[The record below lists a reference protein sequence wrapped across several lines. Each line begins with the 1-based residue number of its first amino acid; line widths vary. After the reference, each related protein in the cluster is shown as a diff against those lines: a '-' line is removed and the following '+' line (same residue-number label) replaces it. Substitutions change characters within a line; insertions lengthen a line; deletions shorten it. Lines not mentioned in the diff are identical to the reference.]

1 MGISLINSAQKAS
14 YEAAFENLHVTFGR
28 NITAVFDKTNAQVNS
43 SPSFDYFSDVK
54 PENITTEPTSYTI
67 LARIRWWDKPEASS
81 SLLFSA
87 PGQEG
92 QVGPRLR
99 QEYGDVRIK
108 VRNADSSPL
117 FECDRVIIDNTD
129 CAPLTN
135 SRFHGIVDLQFT
147 TFYFV
152 RRL

>member
-1 MGISLINSAQKAS
+1 MGNNLISQSERADYSSA
-14 YEAAFENLHVTFGR
+14 FDDLHTTFGR
-28 NITAVFDKTNAQVNS
+28 EITIIYDKTNAQVNQANN
-43 SPSFDYFSDVK
+43 FNYFSDVK
-54 PENITTEPTSYTI
+54 PSNITTEPKSYTI
-67 LARIRWWDKPEASS
+67 LARIKWFDKPEGSN

-108 VRNADSSPL
+108 VRNEDAAPIK
-117 FECDRVIIDNTD
+117 ECDRAIIDGID

-147 TFYFV
+147 TFYFI

>member
-1 MGISLINSAQKAS
+1 MNLFTIQDKSNYSQ
-14 YEAAFENLHVTFGR
+14 AFEDLHQTFGR
-28 NITAVFDKTNAQVNS
+28 IITVVVDKTNAQIVSQPTFN
-43 SPSFDYFSDVK
+43 YFSDIS
-54 PENITTEPTSYTI
+54 PSNISTEPKTYDI
-67 LARIRWWDKPEASS
+67 LARIKWLDKPEFNN

-92 QVGPRLR
+92 QVGPHLR
-99 QEYGDVRIK
+99 QEYGDCRIK
-108 VRNADSSPL
+108 VRNIDATPI
-117 FECDRVIIDNTD
+117 FECNRVIIDGVD

-147 TFYFV
+147 TFYFI